1 MLKTSFFNW
10 HYYQYLLFFLFVF
23 FKYICIY
30 LYNVPLTVDV
40 VVQ

>member
-10 HYYQYLLFFLFVF
+10 HYYQYLLFFF

>member
-10 HYYQYLLFFLFVF
+10 HYYQYLLFFLF

>member
-10 HYYQYLLFFLFVF
+10 HYYQYLLFFLFF

>member
-10 HYYQYLLFFLFVF
+10 HYYQYLLFCFF